1 MLLITPTP
9 PSTNK
14 CTFTVQTYNMGP
26 RTNKRGAEEIE
37 HAENILALP
46 IDASAL
52 FTVDQFVQREDD
64 ETSADQSTLQNVY
77 VVRPQNL
84 WQALIPKRFSRFEC
98 EKGCLVCKTSF
109 ANSAQTK

>member
-1 MLLITPTP
+1 
-9 PSTNK
+9 
-14 CTFTVQTYNMGP
+14 MGP
-26 RTNKRGAEEIE
+26 KINKRGAEESE
-37 HAENILALP
+37 HAEAILTLP

-64 ETSADQSTLQNVY
+64 EVSADQPTYVY

-98 EKGCLVCKTSF
+98 EERYLVYKTSF
-109 ANSAQTK
+109 ADSA